1 MRNIRLL
8 SVLREIRRR
17 LRQKLKREEQS
28 SWLRMV
34 VGEQGEEEA
43 RAEFVELACVCDEPR
58 LCVQVP
64 VDHGFDLLT
73 PRSIQN

>member
-43 RAEFVELACVCDEPR
+43 
-58 LCVQVP
+58 
-64 VDHGFDLLT
+64 
-73 PRSIQN
+73 